1 MKEVN
6 VPFLEEK
13 CVTKQERKCN
23 KHWEER
29 GKGRKVWVDNPLT
42 CQYFD
47 VTDCQPIA
55 KEKRELKRE
64 KVCNQLPSQHC
75 DRVIEQQCR
84 VVPKQTCN
92 IVPYQDCKDVV
103 TEVCKEESYEHCDFI
118 PVQKCRVIHEKI
130 PKQVTVEVPVRDC
143 SDTFDKINRGQSKL
157 EADQQKVTKEKVIND
172 DERVRFPTKTLEKS
186 KKFKETDGNDEVK
199 FNNI

>member
-1 MKEVN
+1 M
-6 VPFLEEK
+6 
-13 CVTKQERKCN
+13 
-23 KHWEER
+23 
-29 GKGRKVWVDNPLT
+29 GIDNWF
-42 CQYFD
+42 Y
-47 VTDCQPIA
+47 
-55 KEKRELKRE
+55 
-64 KVCNQLPSQHC
+64 
-75 DRVIEQQCR
+75 QQ
-84 VVPKQTCN
+84 TS
-92 IVPYQDCKDVV
+92 I

-157 EADQQKVTKEKVIND
+157 EVDQQKFAKEKVIKD